1 MIFVR
6 NLARAWGRS
15 LMTVA
20 GIACGVALFAAISAI
35 TRDLQS
41 QIDGAAGQY
50 RLELVISERRATSP
64 MSSRLSAATIDALA
78 ARYGEHLAP
87 LVFGTLNERW
97 NPYAL
102 VVGAQPRFIERV
114 PVVEGR
120 RPPPGQPALM
130 LGEIA
135 AQRLALAPGAEL
147 ELAGRRLAVHGV
159 FRTGSRLFD
168 GGLMGEIGPV
178 QRLYAQDGGPLS
190 YTLALVSTGD
200 RAATARIIDE
210 VGRDFP
216 SLKAIPGTEFAGAVR
231 LLRLVV
237 DAFVGTIAVVVLLG
251 TGLVVVNMLTMALA
265 ERTREI
271 GILMAI
277 GWTPWRVLR
286 LLAAETALLC
296 GVGALLGNGFG
307 LALLHG
313 VNRLETVGF
322 GWLPLHLGTAQVL
335 TSFTLVFG
343 VGTLSLAWPALVL
356 WRMQPLEALRHE

>member
-1 MIFVR
+1 MIFWR
-6 NLARAWGRS
+6 NLLRARVRS
-15 LMTVA
+15 LMTVL
-20 GIACGVALFAAISAI
+20 GIAAGVGLFAAATAITADLRQQIASAI
-35 TRDLQS
+35 GRYQFDV
-41 QIDGAAGQY
+41 
-50 RLELVISERRATSP
+50 VIHEKRAPSPFSSKITEAQMDTLRQRYGSALSP
-64 MSSRLSAATIDALA
+64 M
-78 ARYGEHLAP
+78 
-87 LVFGTLNERW
+87 VMGTLNERW
-97 NPYAL
+97 SAYAMLLGVTPTFAQRIGL
-102 VVGAQPRFIERV
+102 VA
-114 PVVEGR
+114 GR
-120 RPPPGQPALM
+120 HFEPGQNEVT

-135 AQRLALAPGAEL
+135 AQRLGLGIGQAVEVGGRSLRV
-147 ELAGRRLAVHGV
+147 AGIY
-159 FRTGSRLFD
+159 RTGSRLFD

-200 RAATARIIDE
+200 RAATARIIAE

-231 LLRLVV
+231 LLRVV

-313 VNRLETVGF
+313 VNGLETVGF
-322 GWLPLHLGTAQVL
+322 GWLPLHLGRAQVL
-335 TSFTLVFG
+335 TSFALVFG